1 MLIPTS
7 PEFVALCRAQVELLT
22 QGLGASLSVV
32 YLTEEMA
39 DGTEAKL
46 IPVVAYPESVAAW
59 DEEPFLL
66 PAAEARLPRLR
77 AADAS
82 LAPTQFALGPN
93 FLLEDEVDTEP
104 ERLDSDGLQH
114 QRQLVLPLMHEG
126 MVMGLLV
133 SERDDRAWSE
143 QERSQIERVAHTL
156 ALGCVLDQRGQWL
169 EQEQHQRRLLQ
180 AQQYNLFDNLLH
192 QLRNPLTAMRT
203 FGKLL
208 LRRLGTGD
216 PNRDVATSIVRESDR
231 LQELLQ
237 QFDQAIHVG
246 RSDLAPL
253 TLPPAGSRRSTPSA
267 TDPSGKAGV
276 NSLAASSA
284 IESDPTPDALT
295 NAGDVV
301 TVVSPLPL
309 LPASGFL
316 SGESLRLEA
325 CAIASILEPLVAS
338 ASAIAQERDLALYTQ
353 VPSNLPLVKANAKA
367 LREVLSNLL
376 DNALKY
382 TPALGQVYLEVSI
395 GWPAPLPHSQSGWL
409 GIAVWDTGPGIPPED
424 LAHLF
429 ERHYRG
435 VQAQTEIPGTGLG
448 LAIARDLVQQMQ
460 GEIQVFSPAQ
470 QSSIV
475 HFVLPMP
482 PTTGPGTAFVVWLP
496 LAQPINQ

>member
-7 PEFVALCRAQVELLT
+7 PEFVALCRAQIELLT

-39 DGTEAKL
+39 DGSEAKL
-46 IPVVAYPESVAAW
+46 IPLVAYPENTVGW
-59 DEEPFLL
+59 DDEHFLL
-66 PAAEARLPRLR
+66 PASSREGTARPQLLSAEANN
-77 AADAS
+77 AAQATLDPQF
-82 LAPTQFALGPN
+82 LA
-93 FLLEDEVDTEP
+93 DEVGDESQP
-104 ERLDSDGLQH
+104 FQAESLQH
-114 QRQLVLPLMHEG
+114 QHQMVLPLMHEG

-133 SERDDRAWSE
+133 TERADRAWNE

-169 EQEQHQRRLLQ
+169 EQEQHQQRLLQ

-208 LRRLGTGD
+208 LRRLGSGD
-216 PNRDVATSIVRESDR
+216 SNREVATSIVRESDR

-237 QFDQAIHVG
+237 QFDQAIDVG
-246 RSDLAPL
+246 RAELTPL
-253 TLPPAGSRRSTPSA
+253 TLPASGQARPPNSPGTPSHGAPENTLTPSTLPGVKSTAQAA
-267 TDPSGKAGV
+267 TP
-276 NSLAASSA
+276 
-284 IESDPTPDALT
+284 E
-295 NAGDVV
+295 V
-301 TVVSPLPL
+301 TVAPLPL

-316 SGESLRLEA
+316 AGADLKLEP
-325 CAIASILEPLVAS
+325 CAIADILEPIVAS
-338 ASAIAQERDLALYTQ
+338 ASAIAQERNLALYTNI
-353 VPSNLPLVKANAKA
+353 PAALPLVSSSAKA

-382 TPALGQVYLEVSI
+382 TPAEGQVYLELSTN
-395 GWPAPLPHSQSGWL
+395 WYSPLPRAHAGWL
-409 GIAVWDTGPGIPPED
+409 GIAIWDTGPGIPPQD

-435 VQAQTEIPGTGLG
+435 VQAQTDIPGTGLG
-448 LAIARDLVQQMQ
+448 LAIARGLVQQMQ

-470 QSSIV
+470 QCQMV
-475 HFVLPMP
+475 HFVPPAP
-482 PTTGPGTAFVVWLP
+482 PTAGPGTAFVVWLP
-496 LAQPINQ
+496 LA

>member
-1 MLIPTS
+1 PSS

-82 LAPTQFALGPN
+82 LAPTQFALNPN
-93 FLLEDEVDTEP
+93 FLPEDEVDTEP

-114 QRQLVLPLMHEG
+114 QRQVVLPLMHEG

-133 SERDDRAWSE
+133 SERDDRPWSE

-253 TLPPAGSRRSTPSA
+253 TLPPARAPRPTSSTA
-267 TDPSGKAGV
+267 DPSDKAGA
-276 NSLAASSA
+276 NSLAVSPVMGAKL
-284 IESDPTPDALT
+284 TPDALT

-301 TVVSPLPL
+301 IGSLMPL

-316 SGESLRLEA
+316 SGASFRLEPS
-325 CAIASILEPLVAS
+325 AIASILEPLVAS
-338 ASAIAQERDLALYTQ
+338 ASAIAQERDLAFYAQ
-353 VPSNLPLVKANAKA
+353 VPSDLPLVNANAKA

-382 TPALGQVYLEVSI
+382 TPAQGQVYLEASI
-395 GWPAPLPHSQSGWL
+395 HWPAPLPQGQSGWL
-409 GIAVWDTGPGIPPED
+409 GIAIWDTGPGIPAED

-435 VQAQTEIPGTGLG
+435 VQAQTDIPGTGLG
-448 LAIARDLVQQMQ
+448 LAIARDLMQQMQ

-475 HFVLPMP
+475 HFVLTMP

-496 LAQPINQ
+496 LAKPINQ

>member
-7 PEFVALCRAQVELLT
+7 SEFVALCRAQIELLT

-46 IPVVAYPESVAAW
+46 IPVVAYPETAAAW
-59 DEEPFLL
+59 DDEHFLL
-66 PAAEARLPRLR
+66 PAPGPARAGMPRLLS
-77 AADAS
+77 AANTPTF
-82 LAPTQFALGPN
+82 APAISDPQFCREAEMG
-93 FLLEDEVDTEP
+93 TEP
-104 ERLDSDGLQH
+104 QPIDTDGLQH
-114 QRQLVLPLMHEG
+114 QRQAVLPLMHEG

-133 SERDDRAWSE
+133 TEREDRGWSE
-143 QERSQIERVAHTL
+143 SERSQIERVAHTL

-169 EQEQHQRRLLQ
+169 EREQHQQRLLQ
-180 AQQYNLFDNLLH
+180 AQQYNLFDTLLH

-208 LRRLGTGD
+208 LRRLGSGD
-216 PNRDVATSIVRESDR
+216 PNREVATSIVRESDR

-237 QFDQAIHVG
+237 QFDQAIDLG
-246 RSDLAPL
+246 RADLAPL
-253 TLPPAGSRRSTPSA
+253 TLPPGASTSPASSNANPSA
-267 TDPSGKAGV
+267 RTTV
-276 NSLAASSA
+276 NSLTSLPTVGAEVTFNPVTDAEGVVEAA
-284 IESDPTPDALT
+284 PM
-295 NAGDVV
+295 
-301 TVVSPLPL
+301 PL

-316 SGESLRLEA
+316 AGTSLTIEP
-325 CAIASILEPLVAS
+325 CAIASILEPLLIS
-338 ASAIAQERDLALYTQ
+338 ASAIAQERDLAFCTR
-353 VPSNLPLVKANAKA
+353 VPSDLPLVRANAKA

-382 TPALGQVYLEVSI
+382 TPAQGHVYLEVSTD
-395 GWPAPLPHSQSGWL
+395 WPALLPQSQSDWL
-409 GIAVWDTGPGIPPED
+409 GIGIWDTGPGIPPED

-435 VQAQTEIPGTGLG
+435 VQAQTNIPGTGLG

-460 GEIQVFSPAQ
+460 GEIQVSSPAQ

-475 HFVLPMP
+475 HFVSPLPR
-482 PTTGPGTAFVVWLP
+482 TTGPGTAFVVWLS
-496 LAQPINQ
+496 LA